1 MRYRTSGTE
10 TIVKFSGWMRSTS
23 PSRGH
28 GLFTVYG
35 TVSGARPPS
44 SVLRRSFY
52 LNLQPA
58 PIVLLS
64 RLKQARRMP
73 QSRRFRMERTDS
85 SLTFALKSRKPNLM
99 TYRYT
104 ISLHSLLRMS
114 HILRVSVHIFVEFK
128 SNQIF
133 IWIRQK
139 PIHTDTH
146 TNTQNTIYNKR
157 RNYETRKKTRPVNDM
172 QYNEIIKSQVM
183 QLMNSS

>member
-1 MRYRTSGTE
+1 MT
-10 TIVKFSGWMRSTS
+10 STS

-73 QSRRFRMERTDS
+73 RSRRFRMERTDS
-85 SLTFALKSRKPNLM
+85 SLTFALKSRKPNLT

-104 ISLHSLLRMS
+104 VSLSLHSLLRMS

-133 IWIRQK
+133 YLNQTK
-139 PIHTDTH
+139 AHTHRHTH
-146 TNTQNTIYNKR
+146 AYTKHNIQ
-157 RNYETRKKTRPVNDM
+157 
-172 QYNEIIKSQVM
+172 
-183 QLMNSS
+183 